1 MTLLRG
7 NSISGKLKTV
17 IMSTSLLSILLA
29 TAGFVVYEYATF
41 RQLLVNDLATKAE
54 IIGQNCAAAIVFAN
68 AEDAQQTL
76 AALRSQQHIE
86 FAAVYNKEGA
96 LFVTYA
102 RVQSGPPAAA
112 KPEPDGYRFEQNRL
126 RLFQPII
133 VNNARVGTLYVESN
147 LDALKDRIVSYGS
160 IALLVVVTCSVVAF
174 LFASRLQKRIS
185 HPILA
190 LAETSRVV
198 SERQDYSVR
207 AQKISNDEL
216 GALADA
222 FNEMLSQIQQREATL
237 QQANAAMAREIAE
250 RNKAEKILGASEER
264 FRRLFDSHPLPM
276 WVYDAQSLQFLVV
289 NESAIKEYGY
299 SREEFL
305 EMRIT
310 EIRPPEEIPDLLAS
324 TQSGRPPLQSSGP
337 WRHRR
342 KDGELVEVEI
352 VSHSTEFEG
361 RPAFLVVAI
370 NITERRKAEREL
382 KVSEERYRSL
392 VAAMTSIVWTADHE
406 GKFVLPQRSWE
417 KYTGQRW
424 EEHAGLGC
432 MNAIHPD
439 DRDRV
444 RKIWEEASAAKA
456 LYESEGRIWHAV
468 SQSYRYFTARAVPLF
483 RADKSVREWIGTVTD
498 VHDRRKAEEEI
509 RKLNLELEERI
520 QQRTAQLEATNKEL
534 EAFSYSVSHDLRS
547 PLRSIDGF
555 SQALLE
561 DEADKVSEQGKDY
574 LQRVRAAAQRMAELI
589 DDLINLS
596 RVTRAEMRL
605 EKVNLTDIA
614 LSIARE
620 LKETQPDR
628 QVEFRIADGIAASGD
643 ARLLRVALDNLLG
656 NAWKYTGKHPKAR
669 IEFGVTGD
677 NGKSAYFVRD
687 DGAGFDMAYSDK
699 LFGAFQRL
707 HATSEY
713 AGTGIGLATVQRIVR
728 RHGGRIWA
736 EGKVDEGAT
745 FYFTLS

>member
-1 MTLLRG
+1 
-7 NSISGKLKTV
+7 
-17 IMSTSLLSILLA
+17 MSTSLLSILLA

-41 RQLLVNDLATKAE
+41 RQLLVNDLSTKAE
-54 IIGQNCAAAIVFAN
+54 IIGQNCAAAILFAN

-76 AALRSQQHIE
+76 EALRSQPHIE
-86 FAAVYNKEGA
+86 SAAVYNKEGGLLA
-96 LFVTYA
+96 TYA
-102 RVQSGPPAAA
+102 RVQSGPPDPQ
-112 KPEPDGYRFEQNRL
+112 KPEPDGYRFGQSRL

-133 VNNARVGTLYVESN
+133 TNKGRVGTLYVESN
-147 LDALKDRIVSYGS
+147 LDALNDRIVSYGS

-185 HPILA
+185 QPILA

-216 GALADA
+216 GTLADA
-222 FNEMLSQIQQREATL
+222 FNGMLSQIQQRQT
-237 QQANAAMAREIAE
+237 
-250 RNKAEKILGASEER
+250 
-264 FRRLFDSHPLPM
+264 
-276 WVYDAQSLQFLVV
+276 
-289 NESAIKEYGY
+289 
-299 SREEFL
+299 
-305 EMRIT
+305 
-310 EIRPPEEIPDLLAS
+310 
-324 TQSGRPPLQSSGP
+324 
-337 WRHRR
+337 
-342 KDGELVEVEI
+342 
-352 VSHSTEFEG
+352 
-361 RPAFLVVAI
+361 
-370 NITERRKAEREL
+370 
-382 KVSEERYRSL
+382 
-392 VAAMTSIVWTADHE
+392 
-406 GKFVLPQRSWE
+406 
-417 KYTGQRW
+417 
-424 EEHAGLGC
+424 
-432 MNAIHPD
+432 
-439 DRDRV
+439 
-444 RKIWEEASAAKA
+444 
-456 LYESEGRIWHAV
+456 
-468 SQSYRYFTARAVPLF
+468 
-483 RADKSVREWIGTVTD
+483 
-498 VHDRRKAEEEI
+498 DRRKAEEEI

-520 QQRTAQLEATNKEL
+520 QQRTAQLEATNMEL

-561 DEADKVSEQGKDY
+561 DEADKVSAQGKDY

-620 LKETQPDR
+620 LKEIQPDR
-628 QVEFRIADGIAASGD
+628 KVEFLIADGIGASGD
-643 ARLLRVALDNLLG
+643 ARLLRVVLDNLLG

-669 IEFGVTGD
+669 IEFGITGA
-677 NGKSAYFVRD
+677 NGGSAYYVRD